1 MPWIFVPR
9 PAHAKG
15 VPLESMVYTNT
26 LSDICPC
33 RNWMRTAWRIVIV
46 AAISVKEIPER
57 LSYHDIQNKLFAAHV
72 LNNSG

>member
-33 RNWMRTAWRIVIV
+33 GTESARHGG
-46 AAISVKEIPER
+46 
-57 LSYHDIQNKLFAAHV
+57 LL
-72 LNNSG
+72 